1 MGIHS
6 QKEQRFIC
14 KVCRKTFSATKGTV
28 FYRLRHSVQ
37 TVVLVLTL
45 LAYGCPVQ
53 AIVKAFGLDERTVAN
68 WWRRAGRQSQAV
80 HEHQV
85 ERPMDLGQVQAD
97 EIRVKKQNGIVW
109 MAMAM
114 QVQTRLW
121 LGGEVSEHRDMALI
135 RTLMERVRRCAL
147 RRPILICTDGL
158 KAYIRATRETFRDPL
173 RTGRG
178 GRPRLRS
185 WRMLQAPCAG
195 AGRSDAQ
202 PLASPFSRL
211 IDGKSNR
218 KRRHNISLELREE
231 RIRACCPTRQS

>member
-1 MGIHS
+1 MDPQQQFCRNRACRAYGRAGEGHIVIHS
-6 QKEQRFIC
+6 RAERRYRC
-14 KVCRKTFSATKGTV
+14 KRCRRTFVGTAGTAL
-28 FYRLRHSVQ
+28 YRLRTAREV
-37 TVVLVLTL
+37 TVTVLTL

-158 KAYIRATRETFRDPL
+158 KAYIRATREVFRDPVI
-173 RTGRG
+173 
-178 GRPRLRS
+178 
-185 WRMLQAPCAG
+185 AG
-195 AGRSDAQ
+195 Q
-202 PLASPFSRL
+202 
-211 IDGKSNR
+211 
-218 KRRHNISLELREE
+218 
-231 RIRACCPTRQS
+231 